1 MIRRL
6 VVAALVALV
15 SASPVAAGEPTER
28 LRALFEEGNRILL
41 GDRPLEERLDAVR
54 ALVDDA
60 FDTREAAALALGR
73 EWHARS
79 AAEREE
85 FVRVYA
91 DLVERA
97 YLAWLGAR
105 ARVHSDG
112 VRIEF
117 ESESVHGDR
126 ATVATRLDTRGSGA
140 LPIEYHMS
148 RHTGRWAVHDVV
160 VEGVSLAGSYRAQ
173 FDRILRTGTYADLRA
188 RLLDAAS
195 DATLIALAREK
206 APSAPAPVRVASAA
220 PASDAPSGPL
230 LLAAVAS
237 PLAVVPAPVVPRAS
251 AAVAAPLPP
260 PIVVGRPAVAA
271 PATASAPPATPA
283 APVVP
288 KRFWVQVGAF
298 RSTEA
303 LSRLVERLRLDRI
316 TVAAVAARS
325 GSLARVL
332 VGPFADRA
340 AAAEALRQLTAG
352 GHGAFIALE

>member
-1 MIRRL
+1 
-6 VVAALVALV
+6 
-15 SASPVAAGEPTER
+15 
-28 LRALFEEGNRILL
+28 
-41 GDRPLEERLDAVR
+41 
-54 ALVDDA
+54 
-60 FDTREAAALALGR
+60 
-73 EWHARS
+73 
-79 AAEREE
+79 
-85 FVRVYA
+85 
-91 DLVERA
+91 
-97 YLAWLGAR
+97 
-105 ARVHSDG
+105 
-112 VRIEF
+112 
-117 ESESVHGDR
+117 
-126 ATVATRLDTRGSGA
+126 
-140 LPIEYHMS
+140 
-148 RHTGRWAVHDVV
+148 
-160 VEGVSLAGSYRAQ
+160 
-173 FDRILRTGTYADLRA
+173 
-188 RLLDAAS
+188 
-195 DATLIALAREK
+195 
-206 APSAPAPVRVASAA
+206 VRVASAA

-260 PIVVGRPAVAA
+260 PIVVARPAVAV